1 MVSLNALLVPN
12 KEVEVDFPGID
23 GFKVKL
29 AFQSRESLINMRKL
43 ATRKKFTRS
52 TREIG
57 EEVDDQL
64 FLELYV
70 KAVVKGWSG
79 LKLKHLD
86 KLLLVDLSDQKDL
99 EAELPYTQEEA
110 LTLMK
115 SSVIF
120 DQFVSDTVS
129 DISNFPKS
137 SSPASKI

>member
-1 MVSLNALLVPN
+1 MPN

-99 EAELPYTQEEA
+99 DTELPYTQEEA

>member
-99 EAELPYTQEEA
+99 DTELPYTQEEA